1 MSVKK
6 SDKILSQDAKRL
18 VIETKRVWSRSCNQI
33 LIMVYV
39 DFLLCMDWGK
49 SKNNFNLCPKFLI
62 SKIIEYIYTII
73 SAWEKSSTI
82 K

>member
-18 VIETKRVWSRSCNQI
+18 VIETKRVWSRSFNQI

-39 DFLLCMDWGK
+39 DFFTVYGLGK
-49 SKNNFNLCPKFLI
+49 IQNNFKLVPQILNF
-62 SKIIEYIYTII
+62 
-73 SAWEKSSTI
+73 
-82 K
+82 

>member
-49 SKNNFNLCPKFLI
+49 SKNNFKLVPQILNF
-62 SKIIEYIYTII
+62 
-73 SAWEKSSTI
+73 
-82 K
+82 

>member
-6 SDKILSQDAKRL
+6 SDKILSQDAKSL
-18 VIETKRVWSRSCNQI
+18 VIETKRVWSRSFNQI

-49 SKNNFNLCPKFLI
+49 SKITSNLSPKFLI
-62 SKIIEYIYTII
+62 FKIIEDIYTII

>member
-18 VIETKRVWSRSCNQI
+18 VIETKRVWSRSFNQI

-49 SKNNFNLCPKFLI
+49 SKITSNLSPKFLI
-62 SKIIEYIYTII
+62 FKIIEDIYTII

>member
-18 VIETKRVWSRSCNQI
+18 VIETKRVWSRPFNQI

-39 DFLLCMDWGK
+39 DFLLCMDWVK
-49 SKNNFNLCPKFLI
+49 SKITSNLCPKFLI
-62 SKIIEYIYTII
+62 FKIIEDIYTII

>member
-18 VIETKRVWSRSCNQI
+18 VIETKRVWSRSFNQI

-39 DFLLCMDWGK
+39 DFLLCMDWEK
-49 SKNNFNLCPKFLI
+49 SKITSNLCPKFLI
-62 SKIIEYIYTII
+62 FKIIEDIYTII

>member
-18 VIETKRVWSRSCNQI
+18 VIETKRDWSRSFNQI

-49 SKNNFNLCPKFLI
+49 SKITSNLCPKFLI
-62 SKIIEYIYTII
+62 FKIIEDIYTII

>member
-18 VIETKRVWSRSCNQI
+18 VIETKRVWSRSFNQI

-49 SKNNFNLCPKFLI
+49 S
-62 SKIIEYIYTII
+62 
-73 SAWEKSSTI
+73 
-82 K
+82 